1 LVKKNGLMRSLLIF
15 LLLSAQG
22 FAQTAFKNV
31 QLQAPSL
38 MSVIYGQ
45 SEPSIAI
52 DPTNTNNIAAGCI
65 ISDYYY
71 SKDGGSTW
79 TSKKI
84 SSKYG
89 VWGDPVL
96 MFDTTG
102 KLYYFHLANYKKTS
116 WIDRIVCQSTAKVE
130 GKFNEGTFPKPNGT
144 KAQDKHWTVLNPMTN
159 EIYMTWTQFDKY
171 DSQDPKDSSIIVF
184 SKSSDQG
191 KTWSDPLRISKYAGD
206 CVDSDNTVEG
216 AVPAVGPN
224 GEIYVTWSGPKGL
237 VMQVSKDGGKKW
249 LPAEQ
254 FVDVQI
260 EGWDLDIP
268 GMNRAN
274 GLPILVSDLSNG
286 PNRGTLYLN
295 WCDQRNGKKD
305 TDSWL
310 SVSKDGGKT
319 WSKAIKVNQDSSQR
333 HQFFT
338 WMTIDQSNGNL
349 YFVYYDRRNHA
360 DNATDV
366 YLTRSADGGQTF
378 QDVRISDKPFVPV
391 AEKFF
396 GDYLN
401 ISAVDGVIRPIYPRM
416 DDGKISLWV
425 TLVHEKD
432 LIKLIDR

>member
-1 LVKKNGLMRSLLIF
+1 
-15 LLLSAQG
+15 
-22 FAQTAFKNV
+22 
-31 QLQAPSL
+31 
-38 MSVIYGQ
+38 
-45 SEPSIAI
+45 
-52 DPTNTNNIAAGCI
+52 
-65 ISDYYY
+65 
-71 SKDGGSTW
+71 
-79 TSKKI
+79 
-84 SSKYG
+84 
-89 VWGDPVL
+89 
-96 MFDTTG
+96 
-102 KLYYFHLANYKKTS
+102 
-116 WIDRIVCQSTAKVE
+116 
-130 GKFNEGTFPKPNGT
+130 
-144 KAQDKHWTVLNPMTN
+144 
-159 EIYMTWTQFDKY
+159 
-171 DSQDPKDSSIIVF
+171 
-184 SKSSDQG
+184 
-191 KTWSDPLRISKYAGD
+191 
-206 CVDSDNTVEG
+206 
-216 AVPAVGPN
+216 
-224 GEIYVTWSGPKGL
+224 
-237 VMQVSKDGGKKW
+237 MQVSKDGGKKW

-319 WSKAIKVNQDSSQR
+319 WSKAMKVNQDSSQR

-378 QDVRISDKPFVPV
+378 HDVRISDKPFVPV

-432 LIKLIDR
+432 LIKLIGNQ

>member
-1 LVKKNGLMRSLLIF
+1 
-15 LLLSAQG
+15 
-22 FAQTAFKNV
+22 
-31 QLQAPSL
+31 
-38 MSVIYGQ
+38 
-45 SEPSIAI
+45 
-52 DPTNTNNIAAGCI
+52 
-65 ISDYYY
+65 
-71 SKDGGSTW
+71 
-79 TSKKI
+79 
-84 SSKYG
+84 
-89 VWGDPVL
+89 
-96 MFDTTG
+96 
-102 KLYYFHLANYKKTS
+102 
-116 WIDRIVCQSTAKVE
+116 VE

-286 PNRGTLYLN
+286 LNRGTLYLN

-310 SVSKDGGKT
+310 SLSKDGGKT

>member
-1 LVKKNGLMRSLLIF
+1 MRSLIIIILITG
-15 LLLSAQG
+15 QG
-22 FAQTAFKNV
+22 YAQTAFKNV
-31 QLQAPSL
+31 QLQAPRIS
-38 MSVIYGQ
+38 SVIYGQ

-52 DPTNTNNIAAGCI
+52 DPTNNNNIAAGCI

-79 TSKKI
+79 SSKKI
-84 SSKYG
+84 SSVYG

-102 KLYYFHLANYKKTS
+102 RLYYFHLADYKKTS
-116 WIDRIVCQSTAKVE
+116 WIDRIVCQSTGKVD
-130 GKFNEGTFPKPNGT
+130 GKFNEGTFPKPNGS
-144 KAQDKHWTVLNPMTN
+144 KAQDKHWTVLNPITN

-171 DSQDPKDSSIIVF
+171 DSQDPKDSSIILF

-191 KTWSDPLRISKYAGD
+191 KTWSNPMRISKYAGD

-224 GEIYVTWSGPKGL
+224 GEIFVTWSGPKGL
-237 VMQVSKDGGKKW
+237 VMQVSRDGGKKW

-254 FVDVQI
+254 FIDLQV
-260 EGWDLDIP
+260 EGWDLNIP

-286 PNRGTLYLN
+286 PNRGNLYLN

-310 SVSKDGGKT
+310 SISKDGGKS
-319 WSKAIKVNQDSSQR
+319 WSKAIKVNQDTSKR

-338 WMTIDQSNGNL
+338 WLTIDQSNGNL
-349 YFVYYDRRNHA
+349 YFVYYDRRNHD
-360 DNATDV
+360 DNTTDV

-378 QDVRISDKPFVPV
+378 QDFRISDKSFTPV

-401 ISAVDGVIRPIYPRM
+401 ISAVEGVIRPIYPRM

-425 TLVHEKD
+425 TLVQEEE
-432 LIKLIDR
+432 LIKLIGR